1 MDILQRIWTAVKR
14 LWKKAHMNQI
24 VILIVSVGLLVFL
37 AFFAYF
43 ASTVN
48 IAALKKGLSQS
59 TEIIDKD
66 GNVAS
71 RISSTQMDHVSIKE
85 VPKNM
90 QDAIVAIEDHRFYQH
105 HGFDIIGTT
114 SALLKDITAGGVRA
128 GGSTITQQ
136 LTKNALLT
144 SQRTFKRKIEELF
157 LAVEIEKHYTKSEIL
172 EMYLNQVYFGS
183 GAWGIQNA
191 SRRYFGTDVQN
202 IDLSEAATLAG
213 LVNAPTA
220 LNPYLHMDSAINRRN
235 LVLGAMKKY
244 GMITDSQYNSAVA
257 EKLVLKDKGEDPLK
271 GKYPYYVD
279 AVINEAMSKY
289 GLSQDEILTR
299 GYKIYTE
306 LDQNIQSGLERVYKN
321 DSLFP
326 QGMGGQMVQSG
337 AVLMDP
343 HTGGVRALVGGRG
356 EKVFLGFNR
365 ATQLQ
370 RQPGST
376 MKPLAVYT
384 PALEQGYTPESML
397 NDTKMSFGSYHP
409 QNYDNQYLGQVPMYR
424 ALEDSINIPAV
435 WLLDQIGI
443 DKGMDAVKR
452 FGLPL
457 TNQDRQLGLALG
469 GIQNGVSPFQMA
481 QAFSTFPNNGV
492 EEKGHLITK
501 IIGPTGNVIAQNQQQ
516 ETKVT
521 SKKVTDQMTSMMLNV
536 VESGTGKG
544 INVPGYRIAGKSGS
558 TQVDFSRNGTK
569 DQWFVGYTPNL
580 VGAVWLGYDRTDP
593 QHYLMGL
600 SEQGVVPIFQAVMQ
614 NTLHYTKPGSF
625 DAQSVNQILKQ
636 QQATTNHPFTERAKE
651 FNQKMQQEAQN
662 IKKKIEENKGRWKD
676 LEDTVRNFLSG
687 KH

>member
-1 MDILQRIWTAVKR
+1 
-14 LWKKAHMNQI
+14 
-24 VILIVSVGLLVFL
+24 
-37 AFFAYF
+37 
-43 ASTVN
+43 
-48 IAALKKGLSQS
+48 
-59 TEIIDKD
+59 
-66 GNVAS
+66 
-71 RISSTQMDHVSIKE
+71 
-85 VPKNM
+85 
-90 QDAIVAIEDHRFYQH
+90 
-105 HGFDIIGTT
+105 
-114 SALLKDITAGGVRA
+114 
-128 GGSTITQQ
+128 
-136 LTKNALLT
+136 
-144 SQRTFKRKIEELF
+144 
-157 LAVEIEKHYTKSEIL
+157 
-172 EMYLNQVYFGS
+172 
-183 GAWGIQNA
+183 
-191 SRRYFGTDVQN
+191 
-202 IDLSEAATLAG
+202 
-213 LVNAPTA
+213 
-220 LNPYLHMDSAINRRN
+220 MDSAIQRRN
-235 LVLGAMKKY
+235 VVLGAMKQY
-244 GMITDSQYNSAVA
+244 GMITNSQYKSAVS

-279 AVINEAMSKY
+279 AVINEAITKY
-289 GLSQDEILTR
+289 GLTQDEILTR

-306 LDQNIQSGLERVYKN
+306 MDQNIQSALEGVYRN

-326 QGMGGQMVQSG
+326 QGMGDQMVQSG
-337 AVLMDP
+337 AVLLDP
-343 HTGGVRALVGGRG
+343 HTGGVRGLVGGRG

-397 NDTKMSFGSYHP
+397 KDTKMSFGSYTP
-409 QNYDNQYLGQVPMYR
+409 DNYNNQYLGEVPMYK

-435 WLLDQIGI
+435 WLLNQIGI

-457 TNQDRQLGLALG
+457 TKGDRQLGLALG

-516 ETKVT
+516 ESKVT

-544 INVPGYRIAGKSGS
+544 IHVPGYSIAGKSGS

-580 VGAVWLGYDRTDP
+580 VGAVWLGYDHTDQ
-593 QHYLMGL
+593 QHYLAGL

-614 NTLHYTKPGSF
+614 NTLHYTKPGNF
-625 DAQSVNQILKQ
+625 DTQSENEILKQ
-636 QQATTNHPFTERAKE
+636 KQTTTNQPFTERAKE
-651 FNQKMQQEAQN
+651 FNNKMQKEAQ
-662 IKKKIEENKGRWKD
+662 KLKQKIEENKGRWKK
-676 LEDTVRNFLSG
+676 LEDTVKNFFSG
-687 KH
+687 HH

>member
-1 MDILQRIWTAVKR
+1 MEMLQRIWTAVKR

-24 VILIVSVGLLVFL
+24 VILVVSVGLLVFL

-48 IAALKKGLSQS
+48 IASLKKGLSQS
-59 TEIIDKD
+59 TEILDKD
-66 GNVAS
+66 GDVAS
-71 RISSTQMDHVSIKE
+71 RISANEMDHVSIKE

-90 QDAIVAIEDHRFYQH
+90 QNAIVAIEDHRFYQH

-114 SALLKDITAGGVRA
+114 SALLKDISAGGVRA

-220 LNPYLHMDSAINRRN
+220 LNPYLHMSAAVQRRN
-235 LVLGAMKKY
+235 VVLGAMKQY
-244 GMITDSQYNSAVA
+244 GMISNSQYQSAVA

-279 AVINEAMSKY
+279 AVINEAISKY
-289 GLSQDEILTR
+289 GLTQDEILTR

-306 LDQNIQSGLERVYKN
+306 MDQNIQSGLEGVYKN

-397 NDTKMSFGSYHP
+397 QDTKMSFGSYKP
-409 QNYDNQYLGQVPMYR
+409 ENYDNQYLGEVPMYK
-424 ALEDSINIPAV
+424 ALEESINIPAV
-435 WLLDQIGI
+435 WLLNQIGI

-457 TNQDRQLGLALG
+457 TKGDRQLGLALG

-516 ETKVT
+516 ESKVT

-544 INVPGYRIAGKSGS
+544 IHVPGYSIAGKSGS

-580 VGAVWLGYDRTDP
+580 VGAVWLGYDHTDQ
-593 QHYLMGL
+593 QHYLAGL

-614 NTLHYTKPGSF
+614 NTLHYTKPGNF
-625 DAQSVNQILKQ
+625 DTQSENEILKQ
-636 QQATTNHPFTERAKE
+636 KQTTTNHPFTERAKE
-651 FNQKMQQEAQN
+651 FNNKMQKEAQK
-662 IKKKIEENKGRWKD
+662 IKQKIEENKGRWKS
-676 LEDTVRNFLSG
+676 LEDKVKNFFSG
-687 KH
+687 HH

>member
-1 MDILQRIWTAVKR
+1 MEILQRMWSAVKR

-24 VILIVSVGLLVFL
+24 VILAVSVGLLVFL

-48 IAALKKGLSQS
+48 IASLKKGLSQS
-59 TEIIDKD
+59 TEILDKD
-66 GNVAS
+66 GDVAS
-71 RISSTQMDHVSIKE
+71 RISANEMDHVSIKE

-90 QDAIVAIEDHRFYQH
+90 QNAIVAIEDHRFYQH
-105 HGFDIIGTT
+105 HGFDIVGMT
-114 SALLKDITAGGVRA
+114 SALFKNIAAGGVRA

-144 SQRTFKRKIEELF
+144 SQRTYKRKIEELF

-213 LVNAPTA
+213 LVNSPTA
-220 LNPYLHMDSAINRRN
+220 LNPYLHMDSAIQRRN
-235 LVLGAMKKY
+235 VVLGAMKQY
-244 GMITDSQYNSAVA
+244 GMITNSQYKSAVA

-279 AVINEAMSKY
+279 AVINEAITKY
-289 GLSQDEILTR
+289 GLTQDEILTR

-306 LDQNIQSGLERVYKN
+306 MDQNIQASLENVYRN

-326 QGMGGQMVQSG
+326 SGMGGQMVQSG

-343 HTGGVRALVGGRG
+343 HTGGVRGLVGGRG

-397 NDTKMSFGSYHP
+397 KDTKMNFGSYTP
-409 QNYDNQYLGQVPMYR
+409 DNYDHQYLGEVPMYK

-435 WLLDQIGI
+435 WLLNQIGI

-457 TNQDRQLGLALG
+457 TKGDRQLGLALG

-481 QAFSTFPNNGV
+481 QAFATFPNNGV

-501 IIGPTGNVIAQNQQQ
+501 IIGPTGNVIAQNQKK

-544 INVPGYRIAGKSGS
+544 IHVPGYSIAGKSGS
-558 TQVDFSRNGTK
+558 TQVGFSRNGTK

-593 QHYLMGL
+593 QHYLAGL

-614 NTLHYTKPGSF
+614 NTLHYTKPGNF
-625 DAQSVNQILKQ
+625 DTQSENEILKQ
-636 QQATTNHPFTERAKE
+636 KQTTANHPFTERAKE
-651 FNQKMQQEAQN
+651 FNNNMQKEAQ
-662 IKKKIEENKGRWKD
+662 KLKQKIEENKGRWKS
-676 LEDTVRNFLSG
+676 LEDTVKNFFSG
-687 KH
+687 H

>member
-1 MDILQRIWTAVKR
+1 MEILQRIWTAVKR

-24 VILIVSVGLLVFL
+24 VILAVSVGLLVFL

-48 IAALKKGLSQS
+48 IASLKKGLSQS
-59 TEIIDKD
+59 TEILDKD
-66 GNVAS
+66 GDVAS
-71 RISSTQMDHVSIKE
+71 RISANEMDHVSIKE

-90 QDAIVAIEDHRFYQH
+90 QNAIVAIEDHRFYQH
-105 HGFDIIGTT
+105 HGFDIIGMT
-114 SALLKDITAGGVRA
+114 SALFKNISAGGVRA

-144 SQRTFKRKIEELF
+144 SQRTYKRKIEELF

-220 LNPYLHMDSAINRRN
+220 LNPYLHMSAAIQRRN
-235 LVLGAMKKY
+235 VVLGAMKQY
-244 GMITDSQYNSAVA
+244 GMISNSQYQSAVA

-279 AVINEAMSKY
+279 AVINEAITKY
-289 GLSQDEILTR
+289 GLTQDEILTR

-306 LDQNIQSGLERVYKN
+306 MDQNIQSALEGVYRN

-337 AVLMDP
+337 AVLLDP
-343 HTGGVRALVGGRG
+343 HTGGVRGLVGGRG

-397 NDTKMSFGSYHP
+397 KDTKMSFGSYKP
-409 QNYDNQYLGQVPMYR
+409 ENYDNQYLGEVPMYK

-435 WLLDQIGI
+435 WTLNQIGI

-457 TNQDRQLGLALG
+457 TKGDRQLGLALG

-516 ETKVT
+516 ESKVT

-544 INVPGYRIAGKSGS
+544 IHVPGYSIAGKSGS

-580 VGAVWLGYDRTDP
+580 VGAVWLGYDHTDQ
-593 QHYLMGL
+593 QHYLAGL

-614 NTLHYTKPGSF
+614 NTLHYTKPGNF
-625 DAQSVNQILKQ
+625 DTQSENEILKQ
-636 QQATTNHPFTERAKE
+636 KQTTTNHPFTERAKE
-651 FNQKMQQEAQN
+651 FNNNMQKEAQK
-662 IKKKIEENKGRWKD
+662 IKQKIEENKGRWKS
-676 LEDTVRNFLSG
+676 LEDKVKNFFSG
-687 KH
+687 HH